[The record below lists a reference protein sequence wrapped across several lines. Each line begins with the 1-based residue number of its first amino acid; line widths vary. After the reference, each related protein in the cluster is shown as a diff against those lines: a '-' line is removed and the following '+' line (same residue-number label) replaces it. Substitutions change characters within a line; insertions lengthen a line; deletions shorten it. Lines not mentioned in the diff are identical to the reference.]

1 MANLIWSD
9 VAISDLESIYDYIAR
24 DSHQYARHQVERIHQ
39 SKERLLQ
46 FPESG
51 RHIPEFPHLPHREV
65 IIDNYRVIYRYIG
78 DIETVLIVTV
88 VHGRQMLSGSNLL

>member
-88 VHGRQMLSGSNLL
+88 VHERQMLSGANLL